1 MRSDSTRC
9 PDLGVVS
16 AALLLALSLS
26 GCTQTAAQRDGGSP
40 EAQLRVNAPAPAA
53 EAPGAGEPSA
63 PAAAPEPPAAA
74 AELVPPARPDS
85 EQADIDPHNDLIV
98 APPEPLHD
106 CSERLKR
113 ARVEFSLT
121 SFPLDQKRGDVF
133 TCGTEQA
140 VVYRK
145 GPEALRWNARPHVTC
160 RMALALTRFEQVVQ
174 EEATQRLGKKVRRVT
189 QGGTYSCRKMQRFAN
204 MVSEHSYAN
213 AIDIRSFELEGGQ
226 TVSVLAHFGSLAAEP
241 TRPEAMFLR
250 SVARRLYDE
259 GVFSVVLTPYFDALH
274 RDHFHLDLARYRL
287 DGTR

>member
-1 MRSDSTRC
+1 
-9 PDLGVVS
+9 V
-16 AALLLALSLS
+16 ALSAS
-26 GCTQTAAQRDGGSP
+26 GCTTTAAQREGGAP
-40 EAQLRVNAPAPAA
+40 EAQLRVNAPMAAPRAEAVAADERRAPPAA
-53 EAPGAGEPSA
+53 LEA
-63 PAAAPEPPAAA
+63 PAAAVNRAVPE
-74 AELVPPARPDS
+74 RPDS
-85 EQADIDPHNDLIV
+85 EQADTDPANDLIV
-98 APPEPLHD
+98 APPEPLDD
-106 CSERLKR
+106 CSERLR
-113 ARVEFSLT
+113 GARVEFSLT

-160 RMALALTRFEQVVQ
+160 RMALALARFEQVVQ
-174 EEATQRLGKKVRRVT
+174 EEATAQLGKRVRRVT

-213 AIDIRSFELEGGQ
+213 AIDIRSLELEGGK
-226 TVSVLAHFGSLAAEP
+226 TVSVLAHFGPLDTEP
-241 TRPEAMFLR
+241 TRPESLFLR

-259 GVFSVVLTPYFDALH
+259 NVFSVVLTPHFDALH